1 MSSPFSFCRRR
12 FPSTVIFSRG
22 IGPHIV
28 PISSAVSP
36 SCLLLRQFAS
46 FENDCASPIKLSL
59 LCYYRSSYAGSGT
72 INIRQTRSSAGSS
85 GIITDISFNKGLF
98 HAHPRATR
106 ATKDS
111 ELRRLEVWLLYRN
124 LRQKQ
129 INQNFD
135 LQLIFRILDEILF
148 DGLLRHRVI
157 VEWIDPKEMPGRLS
171 KTSLASDARRESC
184 LLIEIT
190 KPLTSGPWTL
200 AIIRARLDAL
210 VDEMTQIYYELYCR
224 DLDRFQHSKKRAVRG
239 LWSSS
244 FKKLLREVKKE
255 ADPIFERLPRL

>member
-1 MSSPFSFCRRR
+1 M
-12 FPSTVIFSRG
+12 IFSRG
-22 IGPHIV
+22 IGPHMV
-28 PISSAVSP
+28 PNSSAVSP
-36 SCLLLRQFAS
+36 SFLLLRQFAS
-46 FENDCASPIKLSL
+46 FNNDCASPIKLSL

-85 GIITDISFNKGLF
+85 GIIAGISFNKELY
-98 HAHPRATR
+98 HPHPK
-106 ATKDS
+106 ATKATKAS
-111 ELRRLEVWLLYRN
+111 KLRRLEVWLLYRN

-129 INQNFD
+129 KNQDFD
-135 LQLIFRILDEILF
+135 LQLIFRILDGMLF

-157 VEWIDPKEMPGRLS
+157 VEWIDPKEMPDRLS
-171 KTSLASDARRESC
+171 RTELESDARRESY
-184 LLIEIT
+184 LLIKIT

-224 DLDRFQHSKKRAVRG
+224 DFDCFQYPNKRAVRG

-244 FKKLLREVKKE
+244 FKKLLQEVKQE